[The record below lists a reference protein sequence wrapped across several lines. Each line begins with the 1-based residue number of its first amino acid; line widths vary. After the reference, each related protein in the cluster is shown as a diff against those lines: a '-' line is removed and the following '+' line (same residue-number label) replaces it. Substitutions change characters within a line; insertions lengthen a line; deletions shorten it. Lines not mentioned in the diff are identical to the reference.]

1 MRIVRNLLLLAVAL
15 TVAGCSG
22 GDKPHPMYT
31 ASRTPAVRVTFGS
44 SPVPSDPPP
53 PEQVR
58 LLIRCFV
65 QRVEAG
71 DRAALAQLAPASEA
85 DAAKEADRIVKSYGK
100 AAHGSVVAHI
110 GDEDPK
116 DSRGGYL
123 EFTDTRQRMTVELE
137 RVKNTWWID
146 LFAAKAYH

>member
-1 MRIVRNLLLLAVAL
+1 MHIARNVLLLAVAL
-15 TVAGCSG
+15 AAAGCSG
-22 GDKPHPMYT
+22 GEKPHPMYT
-31 ASRTPAVRVTFGS
+31 ESPTPAVQVTFGS

-53 PEQVR
+53 PEEVR

-71 DRAALAQLAPASEA
+71 DRTGLAQLATASES
-85 DAAKEADRIVKSYGK
+85 DAKEAVRIVKSYGK

-123 EFTDTRQRMTVELE
+123 EFTDTGQRMTVELE
-137 RVKNTWWID
+137 HAQNTWRID
-146 LFAAKAYH
+146 LFAAKEYR